1 MATMESGNTQNE
13 CGHPTKPKLD
23 LYSRRKRSISE
34 SSKDIVKKRLFD
46 RSMDD
51 NRDGIKPLVIDI
63 KPEPTGVDPD
73 TTM

>member
-1 MATMESGNTQNE
+1 MESGNTQNE
-13 CGHPTKPKLD
+13 CGYATRLKLD

-34 SSKDIVKKRLFD
+34 SSKDLVKKRLFD
-46 RSMDD
+46 VSKDD
-51 NRDGIKPLVIDI
+51 NLDGIKPLVIDI